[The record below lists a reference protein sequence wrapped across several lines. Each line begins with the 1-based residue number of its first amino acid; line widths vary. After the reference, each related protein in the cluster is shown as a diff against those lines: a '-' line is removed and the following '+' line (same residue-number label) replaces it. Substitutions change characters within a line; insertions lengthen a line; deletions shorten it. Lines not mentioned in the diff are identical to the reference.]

1 MQGGLCCSMNH
12 REDCSEATQIMVL
25 ACFPAMTVAFLFQG
39 GPVGDME
46 QIDSYLEALLKEDHL
61 FGNTFNK
68 GSTDAGHSLPLE
80 NNESTSQN

>member
-1 MQGGLCCSMNH
+1 MNH
-12 REDCSEATQIMVL
+12 REDCSEAIQVIVV
-25 ACFPAMTVAFLFQG
+25 ACFPAMTVPFLFQG

-61 FGNTFNK
+61 LGNTFNK
-68 GSTDAGHSLPLE
+68 GSTDAGHSFPLE